1 MKRYLFCLAVTYYIF
16 GVSMAQAS
24 DARNIGW
31 KALLP
36 NVTVGANPFDAL
48 PFRQSNALAKLYR
61 IEVKE
66 AETASEFMR
75 AQAATIRSELEAE
88 GLDPDWYIQERERI
102 SQEHARQYT
111 SPNPEV
117 LGQHVRVPGYIVPLQ
132 FDGTLVTEF
141 LLVPTAGA
149 CIHTPPPPANQLIHV
164 KYPEGYPLRG
174 LYDPVWIDGI
184 LSAETHSGLV
194 SYSDG
199 QRVVASSY
207 TMSALNIVQY
217 Q

>member
-1 MKRYLFCLAVTYYIF
+1 MKCHLSCLVFLAWAAGASF
-16 GVSMAQAS
+16 AQAS
-24 DARNIGW
+24 DSRNIGW
-31 KALLP
+31 TDLLP
-36 NVTVGANPFDAL
+36 NISMGANPFDAL

-66 AETASEFMR
+66 AATASDFMK
-75 AQAATIRSELEAE
+75 AQAAEIRSDLETE
-88 GLDPDWYIQERERI
+88 GLDPDWYLQERERVF
-102 SQEHARQYT
+102 QEHAQRLAA
-111 SPNPEV
+111 PNPEI

-132 FDGTLVTEF
+132 FDGMVVTEF

-164 KYPEGYPLRG
+164 KYPKGYPLRG
-174 LYDPVWIDGI
+174 LYDPVWIDGT
-184 LSAETHSGLV
+184 LRAETHSELV

-199 QRVVASSY
+199 QRIVASSY
-207 TMSALNIVQY
+207 TMRADNIFQY

>member
-1 MKRYLFCLAVTYYIF
+1 MKRNLLCLATIF
-16 GVSMAQAS
+16 YLIGVSTVQAS
-24 DARNIGW
+24 DPRDIGW
-31 KALLP
+31 QALLP
-36 NVTVGANPFDAL
+36 NVTVGTNPFDSL

-66 AETASEFMR
+66 AETASEFMK
-75 AQAATIRSELEAE
+75 AQAASIRSELEAE
-88 GLDPDWYIQERERI
+88 GLDPDWYIQERERVF
-102 SQEHARQYT
+102 QEHAQQFS

-132 FDGTLVTEF
+132 FNGTLVTEF

-164 KYPEGYPLRG
+164 KYPEGYSSRG
-174 LYDPVWIDGI
+174 LYDPVWIDGT
-184 LSAETHSGLV
+184 LSAETQSELV

-207 TMSALNIVQY
+207 TMNALNIVQY

>member
-1 MKRYLFCLAVTYYIF
+1 MKRHLHWICSFACCLWV
-16 GVSMAQAS
+16 GVAQAS
-24 DARNIGW
+24 DPRDIGW

-36 NVTVGANPFDAL
+36 NLTVGANPFDSL

-66 AETASEFMR
+66 AETATDFMK
-75 AQAATIRSELEAE
+75 AQAAAIRSELEAE
-88 GLDPDWYIQERERI
+88 GLDPDWYLQERDRVFR
-102 SQEHARQYT
+102 EHAQQLAA
-111 SPNPEV
+111 PNPDV
-117 LGQHVRVPGYIVPLQ
+117 LGEHVRVPGYIVPLQ
-132 FDGTLVTEF
+132 FEGMVVTEF

-174 LYDPVWIDGI
+174 LYDPVWIDGT
-184 LSAETHSGLV
+184 LSAETQNELV
-194 SYSDG
+194 NYSDG
-199 QRVVASSY
+199 QRNVASSY
-207 TMSALNIVQY
+207 SMRAVSIVQY